1 MALMDVD
8 LNPRQ
13 AAFAGPDSTALPSQ
27 DIDVDRLVW
36 DREYRDE
43 IRGQLKEDGGNLA

>member
-1 MALMDVD
+1 MDVD

-13 AAFAGPDSTALPSQ
+13 AAFVQPDSTALPAQ
-27 DIDVDRLVW
+27 EIDVDRLVW

-43 IRGQLKEDGGNLA
+43 IQDQLKSDDATLT